1 MAGSED
7 YWKPPSPG
15 QILGL
20 WQWIHQE
27 LTDAEQA
34 SFLARPET
42 LALAGMR
49 RDVVEAAIRQTPLL
63 KNILDEAV
71 ALEGRRSRIGREQ
84 ATTRSVEPPPSP
96 PRSSPKKPPSPQA
109 AKAKKKSPTT
119 RRKTAAGGNGPPP
132 SNTFQHT
139 SERYAGA
146 MRHTPLE
153 STPIERCEACGAAVA
168 VGTAHDCW

>member
-1 MAGSED
+1 MPGSEE
-7 YWKPPSPG
+7 YWKSPSPE

-20 WQWIHQE
+20 WQWVHQE
-27 LTDAEQA
+27 LTDAQRA

-42 LALAGMR
+42 LALSGMR
-49 RDVVEAAIRQTPLL
+49 FDVVEAAIRRATHLAD
-63 KNILDEAV
+63 ILNEA
-71 ALEGRRSRIGREQ
+71 AAIEQRRTGIEAEQ
-84 ATTRSVEPPPSP
+84 ISTRPEESSPSP
-96 PRSSPKKPPSPQA
+96 PP
-109 AKAKKKSPTT
+109 AKAKKKKPAKSRGRTT
-119 RRKTAAGGNGPPP
+119 RRKTAAGGSGPPP

-153 STPIERCEACGAAVA
+153 STPVERCEACGAAVA